1 MANRLAQGTVAPT
14 TGVITHGIEV
24 DPISRIEGHLG
35 VQLATNASGFVNEA
49 NVHGN
54 LWRGFENFLIGRSV
68 NDAIT
73 FTQRICGVC
82 PVPHGLTSTYA
93 VDAAMGYS
101 EGHITFAYDAVSGY
115 GIPAKAVH
123 IRNLVLGAETLM
135 SSITHFYHLVALDYV
150 QGPALPPWT
159 PFFNDGFYHALL
171 TNPGGSVAGSA
182 ELGPRLTGSYS
193 TGIWDAAIT
202 QYVKALRIRRLTFE
216 AGALFAGRMPMTSCF
231 VGGGVTNDGT
241 EDLGDRCSKFKT
253 IMKEI
258 GVFVIKE
265 YVPIVLAL
273 GALYPNYDNLYNA
286 DTILNTNYAALW
298 TLGNTAD
305 SGSATPVAGN
315 TGWGAGVGNF
325 LAWGAY
331 PNPDDDSLAIYGG
344 VYRKVGG
351 MDFQAKTKGEIK
363 SNFITATSAHAMAT
377 NLKESIA
384 YSHYD
389 ISSFDTTNI
398 DATSKLGYPGAVQ
411 RTKPNR
417 ANGYSYIKSPR
428 WDGLPCEVGPLA
440 RMVVRGLYKVD
451 QSEALATGFGTYYT
465 NYTFNGTLAGGLDPA
480 MVHAD
485 LAVALLRDGL
495 AYVEIT
501 TGANAGTYGS
511 SHTSNGVATSWLP
524 GGWTA
529 DTEVHDGTTAIAGP
543 SDATLHAVYADPDAR
558 IRGPVA
564 DWIILLRGG
573 LSVMDRLRG
582 RALESLFLVQQ
593 MIGIYTKGA
602 TGQARGAVDN
612 GTWAATSW
620 VDSLDAIADNTVGS
634 TWRDKVPAVS
644 ATGVWGA
651 TEAPRGALA
660 HFVSTNEE
668 GKISAYQCVVPTT
681 WNASP
686 RDVNGATARGPM
698 EESMIGIPYRVA
710 TKNIP
715 SQNPTAHPGG
725 ITTQGGLEA
734 LRVAHTY
741 DPCIACAVH

>member
-1 MANRLAQGTVAPT
+1 MANRTSQGTVAAV
-14 TGVITHGIEV
+14 TGVITNGIEV

-35 VQLATNASGFVNEA
+35 VQLATDANGFVSEA

-54 LWRGFENFLIGRSV
+54 LWRGFENFLIGRDV

-93 VDAAMGYS
+93 VDAALGYS
-101 EGHITFAYDAVSGY
+101 EGHITFAYDGTW
-115 GIPAKAVH
+115 GIPKKAVH

-171 TNPGGSVAGSA
+171 LNPSGTALA
-182 ELGPRLTGSYS
+182 PRLVEGYS
-193 TGIWDAAIT
+193 KGIWDAAIT

-241 EDLGDRCSKFKT
+241 EDLSVKCAKFK
-253 IMKEI
+253 EI
-258 GVFVIKE
+258 IEEVGVFVIKE
-265 YVPIVLAL
+265 YVPLVLAL
-273 GALYPNYDNLYNA
+273 GALYPNYDNLANA
-286 DTILNTNYAALW
+286 TLLNTALPALW

-305 SGSATPVAGN
+305 SGSATPAAVN

-325 LAWGAY
+325 LAWGAF
-331 PNPDDDSLAIYGG
+331 PNPDTDALAIYGG
-344 VYRKVGG
+344 VYKAVGG
-351 MDFQAKTKGEIK
+351 MAFQVMNKTQVK
-363 SNFITATSAHAMAT
+363 STFLGTGVNSVAT

-384 YSHYD
+384 YSHYA
-389 ISSFDTTNI
+389 ISEFDTGNI
-398 DATSKLGYPGAVQ
+398 NATTKLAYPGAVQ

-428 WDGLPCEVGPLA
+428 WGTLPCEVGPLA
-440 RMVVRGLYKVD
+440 RMVVRGLYDVTETQALKV
-451 QSEALATGFGTYYT
+451 GFGTFYT
-465 NYTFNGTLAGGLDPA
+465 IYAKTATTLDPA
-480 MVHAD
+480 MIHAD
-485 LAVALLRDGL
+485 LGVALLRDGL
-495 AYVEIT
+495 VTLTDGAT
-501 TGANAGTYGS
+501 TYYASKTSSGVSTAG
-511 SHTSNGVATSWLP
+511 WLTP
-524 GGWTA
+524 AGGWV
-529 DTEVHDGTTAIAGP
+529 DVQCFDP
-543 SDATLHAVYADPDAR
+543 VSQVPQATLEGAYSTGTVT
-558 IRGPVA
+558 IGGPVA
-564 DWIILLRGG
+564 AWVLNIVGG

-582 RALESLFLVQQ
+582 RALESLFLVQN
-593 MIGIYTKGA
+593 MIGIYAKGA
-602 TGQARGAVDN
+602 VGQGRGAVDN
-612 GTWAATSW
+612 GTWGSGW
-620 VDSLDAIADNTVGS
+620 VDALDAITDNTIGS
-634 TWRDKVPAVS
+634 TWRDKVPSVS
-644 ATGVWGA
+644 ATGVYGA

-686 RDVNGATARGPM
+686 RDINGASARGPM
-698 EESMIGIPYRVA
+698 EQSMMYIPYKVA
-710 TKNIP
+710 QKTIT
-715 SQNPTAHPGG
+715 SQDGTTAIATSGG
-725 ITTQGGLEA
+725 VEA
-734 LRVAHTY
+734 LRVAHTF

>member
-1 MANRLAQGTVAPT
+1 MANRISQGTVAAV
-14 TGVITHGIEV
+14 TGVITNGIEV

-35 VQLATNASGFVNEA
+35 VQLATDANGFVSEA

-54 LWRGFENFLIGRSV
+54 LWRGFENFLIGRDV

-93 VDAAMGYS
+93 VDAALGYS
-101 EGHITFAYDAVSGY
+101 EGHITFAYDGTY
-115 GIPAKAVH
+115 GIPKKAVH

-159 PFFNDGFYHALL
+159 PFFNNGFYHALL
-171 TNPGGSVAGSA
+171 LNPTGT
-182 ELGPRLTGSYS
+182 ELAPRLVESYS
-193 TGIWDAAIT
+193 KGIWDAAIT

-241 EDLGDRCSKFKT
+241 EDLSVKCAKFKD

-265 YVPIVLAL
+265 YVPLVLAL

-286 DTILNTNYAALW
+286 NTLNTAYAALW
-298 TLGNTAD
+298 GLGNTAD
-305 SGSATPVAGN
+305 SGSATPAAVN

-325 LAWGAY
+325 LAWGAF
-331 PNPDDDSLAIYGG
+331 PNPDTDGLAIYGG
-344 VYRKVGG
+344 VYKAVGG
-351 MDFQAKTKGEIK
+351 MAFQVMNKTQVK
-363 SNFITATSAHAMAT
+363 STFLGTGANSVAT

-384 YSHYD
+384 YSHYA
-389 ISSFDTTNI
+389 ISEFDTANI
-398 DATSKLGYPGAVQ
+398 NATTKLAYPGAVQ

-428 WDGLPCEVGPLA
+428 WGALPCEVGPLA

-465 NYTFNGTLAGGLDPA
+465 AYTKGAGLDPA

-495 AYVEIT
+495 AYVSIPS
-501 TGANAGTYGS
+501 GALAGTYGS
-511 SHTSNGVATSWLP
+511 SHTSGGVATSWLP

-529 DTEVHDGTTAIAGP
+529 DTEVHNGTIPVNGP
-543 SDATLHAVYADPDAR
+543 AVATLHAVYSDPNAV
-558 IRGPVA
+558 ILGPAA

-582 RALESLFLVQQ
+582 RALESLFLVQN
-593 MIGIYTKGA
+593 MIGTYAKGA
-602 TGQARGAVDN
+602 AGQGRGAVDN
-612 GTWAATSW
+612 GTWGAGWIDA
-620 VDSLDAIADNTVGS
+620 LDAITDNTVGS
-634 TWRDKVPAVS
+634 TWRDKVPSVS
-644 ATGVWGA
+644 ATGVYGA

-660 HFVSTNEE
+660 HFASTNEE

-686 RDVNGATARGPM
+686 RDINGASARGPM
-698 EESMIGIPYRVA
+698 EQSMMYIPYRVA

-715 SQNPTAHPGG
+715 SQDTVAHPAG
-725 ITTQGGLEA
+725 ITTSGGVEA
-734 LRVAHTY
+734 LRVAHTF